1 MTDVWRDRN
10 PGIVGTT
17 WETRGKEKKDRNSK
31 KIVKTRID
39 RWLVQQELVEQGR
52 IGEVEI
58 ERTTISDHDIVTC
71 QLRIEDIKKR
81 NSFDKISPQVLND
94 TDYTE
99 EVKRIFEEETTPEG
113 DILERHET
121 FKERSKEAGLRVMK
135 KWKKK
140 KKRDKYKQQ
149 KKIKLMRR
157 IVQWLEDA
165 RIKKER
171 GKRIKRWER
180 GNRMLREAKAE
191 AWLGK
196 KMSEVE
202 VEEVHKKAEE
212 HLRTLIRKRDEGD
225 EREKRLKKNLEKM
238 KQIDE
243 DERGTKYFY
252 QRVRME
258 NKRETI
264 EGLIREPD
272 SEDEQEEEKKEG
284 EDEETKDPEKM
295 KEIAKNFYERLW
307 RKRKTSHRRQE
318 ELLKGITR
326 KISEEEKEQCEG
338 NITEEEVAAMKKKM
352 AKGKAAGIDGLPV
365 EFWQEFDYMNK
376 WLSEVFNETR
386 KRKQMTTTMKLAV
399 VKILYKKGDRNRMS
413 HYRPIS
419 LLCADY
425 IQVVSKNSDK

>member
-1 MTDVWRDRN
+1 M
-10 PGIVGTT
+10 G
-17 WETRGKEKKDRNSK
+17 
-31 KIVKTRID
+31 
-39 RWLVQQELVEQGR
+39 
-52 IGEVEI
+52 
-58 ERTTISDHDIVTC
+58 TTISDHATVTC
-71 QLRIEDIKKR
+71 QLGIEDIKKS
-81 NSFDKISPQVLND
+81 NSFDKISPQVLNE

-99 EVKRIFEEETTPEG
+99 EVNRIFEKETTQEG
-113 DILERHET
+113 DTPERYET

-202 VEEVHKKAEE
+202 VEEVHEKAEE

-252 QRVRME
+252 QRVRVA

-272 SEDEQEEEKKEG
+272 SEDEE
-284 EDEETKDPEKM
+284 
-295 KEIAKNFYERLW
+295 
-307 RKRKTSHRRQE
+307 
-318 ELLKGITR
+318 
-326 KISEEEKEQCEG
+326 
-338 NITEEEVAAMKKKM
+338 
-352 AKGKAAGIDGLPV
+352 
-365 EFWQEFDYMNK
+365 
-376 WLSEVFNETR
+376 
-386 KRKQMTTTMKLAV
+386 
-399 VKILYKKGDRNRMS
+399 
-413 HYRPIS
+413 
-419 LLCADY
+419 
-425 IQVVSKNSDK
+425 

>member
-1 MTDVWRDRN
+1 
-10 PGIVGTT
+10 
-17 WETRGKEKKDRNSK
+17 
-31 KIVKTRID
+31 
-39 RWLVQQELVEQGR
+39 
-52 IGEVEI
+52 
-58 ERTTISDHDIVTC
+58 
-71 QLRIEDIKKR
+71 
-81 NSFDKISPQVLND
+81 
-94 TDYTE
+94 
-99 EVKRIFEEETTPEG
+99 
-113 DILERHET
+113 
-121 FKERSKEAGLRVMK
+121 MK

-149 KKIKLMRR
+149 KKIKLIRR

-272 SEDEQEEEKKEG
+272 SEDEEEEEKKEG

-326 KISEEEKEQCEG
+326 KISEEEKKQCEG
-338 NITEEEVAAMKKKM
+338 NITEEEVAAMKK
-352 AKGKAAGIDGLPV
+352 
-365 EFWQEFDYMNK
+365 
-376 WLSEVFNETR
+376 
-386 KRKQMTTTMKLAV
+386 
-399 VKILYKKGDRNRMS
+399 
-413 HYRPIS
+413 
-419 LLCADY
+419 
-425 IQVVSKNSDK
+425 